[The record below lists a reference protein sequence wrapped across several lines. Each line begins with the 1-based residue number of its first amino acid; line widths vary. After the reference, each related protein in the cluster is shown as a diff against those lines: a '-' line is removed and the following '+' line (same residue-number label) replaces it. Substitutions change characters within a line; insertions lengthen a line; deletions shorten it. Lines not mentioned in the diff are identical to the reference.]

1 MIRVPLIEQREQEIS
16 VGKDAPHHNPRFGA
30 PCA

>member
-1 MIRVPLIEQREQEIS
+1 MIRVPLIEQREQKIS

-30 PCA
+30 P